1 MLAFK
6 QDQPEDACEHMS
18 FLAGMMVVRSEDVLD
33 INRNRAVECESCG
46 QTWGPGEYTET
57 PYAYR

>member
-1 MLAFK
+1 MLGFK
-6 QDQPEDACEHMS
+6 KDERADDCEHVS
-18 FLAGMMVVRSEDVLD
+18 FLAGMIVVRSEDVLQ
-33 INRNRAVECESCG
+33 INATRAVECESCG